1 MGLHYTISAES
12 LYRKCVEQLHE
23 DGRIFS
29 CNEAHRFIMEE
40 PFVDAAK
47 ELLAS
52 ESLEICDNLI
62 ERCRQET
69 DENTDRR
76 NWVRPMFKEQV
87 FEAFERKIAEIL
99 VEIGNSSRL
108 YKDRTIEDVLSQ
120 TFGTQQQDELLHLE
134 LENEIQEAIDQCRGR
149 LTEYI
154 HSKGTT
160 VSTDFWK
167 ESYIKESVE
176 KRVLEYCNTS
186 LTKWID
192 YIIFREDIIHE
203 SIPEAAQ
210 ELIAS
215 RMNDLCQMLEKIADD
230 YIIMNY
236 PPQIQ

>member
-1 MGLHYTISAES
+1 MTL
-12 LYRKCVEQLHE
+12 RK
-23 DGRIFS
+23 
-29 CNEAHRFIMEE
+29 
-40 PFVDAAK
+40 
-47 ELLAS
+47 AS
-52 ESLEICDNLI
+52 QI
-62 ERCRQET
+62 
-69 DENTDRR
+69 R
-76 NWVRPMFKEQV
+76 NKSIVPLFT
-87 FEAFERKIAEIL
+87 KI
-99 VEIGNSSRL
+99 RL
-108 YKDRTIEDVLSQ
+108 K
-120 TFGTQQQDELLHLE
+120 
-134 LENEIQEAIDQCRGR
+134 
-149 LTEYI
+149 TEYKN
-154 HSKGTT
+154 SATTT

>member
-1 MGLHYTISAES
+1 
-12 LYRKCVEQLHE
+12 
-23 DGRIFS
+23 
-29 CNEAHRFIMEE
+29 
-40 PFVDAAK
+40 
-47 ELLAS
+47 
-52 ESLEICDNLI
+52 
-62 ERCRQET
+62 
-69 DENTDRR
+69 
-76 NWVRPMFKEQV
+76 MFKEQV
-87 FEAFERKIAEIL
+87 FEAFERKVAEIL
-99 VEIGNSSRL
+99 IEIGNSSRL

-134 LENEIQEAIDQCRGR
+134 LENEIQEAIEQCRGR

-192 YIIFREDIIHE
+192 YIMFREDIIHE
-203 SIPEAAQ
+203 SILEAAQ

-215 RMNDLCQMLEKIADD
+215 RMNDLCQMLEKIAND

-236 PPQIQ
+236 PHHIQ